1 MTGKAA
7 ALQLCY
13 IGPKFKIEV
22 QILDEWRRM
31 FLGDWNPL
39 GA

>member
-1 MTGKAA
+1 MRDEGVKGE
-7 ALQLCY
+7 LKGQ
-13 IGPKFKIEV
+13 PKFKIEV